1 MNRERHKRNYD
12 LHSWTGIT
20 LGLIVFVVA
29 FTGCFALFYNEIGT
43 WEDPA
48 LRVSLPEEPVPIASS
63 FEDWNQETTGGEP
76 APFASFYPPSE
87 TRPFYEG
94 YIFDSENELHHLR
107 WSSVTGERL
116 SERGTGLSIWLLDIH
131 RDFMWPG
138 FLGGRTIGRGLV
150 GIAGIVLMLAILTG
164 VIAHTKIREEA
175 YSMRLKRSPRL
186 KWQDSH
192 KVIGLW
198 GLPFFIMIS
207 FTGAVLGI
215 IALLSPIVAAIAF
228 KGDVEALEHAVFGD
242 HAEPTG
248 QLVQMISLDEIQSMR
263 HPESGFLPELI
274 TMEHYGD
281 EAAVINIFY
290 PADTELLMYEI
301 ISLSGATGER
311 VVNAQ
316 LEATNAASRAT
327 GAMAPLHYATYG
339 GIWLKFL
346 YLALGLGLAVIT
358 ALGSM
363 MWIERRKHGNEG
375 AKPAAFY
382 DRLSHLNTGVV
393 MGLPVASLALFHL
406 DKLYAGAEAARLAA
420 TGWTYF
426 AIWGAGIAY
435 AFLRR
440 NDYATTREL
449 MALAGGLAVL
459 IAVTNG
465 VTTGDWLWSRLASG
479 HTTSGWVDACFVIFG
494 VAALGVS
501 AVLPRARRGKVTAR
515 NVAEGAQIPADGIVR
530 GTRT

>member
-12 LHSWTGIT
+12 LHSWVGIT

-29 FTGCFALFYNEIGT
+29 FTGCFALFADDFRT

-48 LRVSLPEEPVPIASS
+48 LRTDLP
-63 FEDWNQETTGGEP
+63 DTP
-76 APFASFYPPSE
+76 APVAARFESWMEETATGEHVDFASLYMPTE
-87 TRPFYEG
+87 AQPFYTG
-94 YIFDSENELHHLR
+94 YVFVGREFHETR

-116 SERGTGLSIWLLDIH
+116 DTRGHGLSIWLLDIH
-131 RDFMWPG
+131 RDFMWPD

-150 GIAGIVLMLAILTG
+150 GIAGIVLLLAILTG

-215 IALLSPIVAAIAF
+215 VALLAPIVAAIAF

-248 QLVQMISLDEIQSMR
+248 RQVRMLSLDELRTLQHPQS
-263 HPESGFLPELI
+263 GYLPEFISL
-274 TMEHYGD
+274 ENYGD
-281 EAAVINIFY
+281 EAALFNLFY
-290 PADTELLMYEI
+290 PADSELLMYETV
-301 ISLSGATGER
+301 SVSGATGER
-311 VVNAQ
+311 VVNHR
-316 LEATNAASRAT
+316 LEATTPASRAT

-339 GIWLKFL
+339 GLWLKFL
-346 YLALGLGLAVIT
+346 YLVLGLGLAVVT

-363 MWIERRKHGNEG
+363 MWIERRKFGNEG
-375 AKPAAFY
+375 TRSAKFY
-382 DRLSHLNTGVV
+382 DRLGHLNTGVI
-393 MGLPVASLALFHL
+393 MGLPVATLSLFYL
-406 DKLYAGAEAARLAA
+406 DKLYAGAETARLAA

-426 AIWGAGIAY
+426 AVWGAGVIF
-435 AFLRR
+435 AFSRR
-440 NDYATTREL
+440 NDYATTRNL
-449 MALAGGLAVL
+449 MMLTGVLAMGIPVL
-459 IAVTNG
+459 NG
-465 VTTGDWLWSRLASG
+465 MTTGDWCFAHLASG
-479 HTTSGWVDACFVIFG
+479 GRAYAWVDFAMLLVG
-494 VAALGVS
+494 GLTLGAGFLAPKRRIERIRGDLPAEVRLNSATAPVS
-501 AVLPRARRGKVTAR
+501 A
-515 NVAEGAQIPADGIVR
+515 E
-530 GTRT
+530 

>member
-12 LHSWTGIT
+12 LHSWTGIA

-29 FTGCFALFYNEIGT
+29 FTGCFALFYNEIRT

-48 LRVSLPEEPVPIASS
+48 LRQSLPDNPAPITAS
-63 FEDWNQETTGGEP
+63 FEAWLDEAAGGEP
-76 APFASFYPPSE
+76 PEFASLYTPSE
-87 TRPFYEG
+87 ERPFYEG
-94 YIFDSENELHHLR
+94 YVFDADNELHEAR
-107 WSSVTGERL
+107 WSSVTGEIL
-116 SERGTGLSIWLLDIH
+116 PERGTGLSIWLLDIH
-131 RDFMWPG
+131 RDFMWPD
-138 FLGGRTIGRGLV
+138 FLGGRTIGRGMV
-150 GIAGIVLMLAILTG
+150 GIAGIILMLAILTG
-164 VIAHTKIREEA
+164 IIAHTKIREEA

-215 IALLSPIVAAIAF
+215 VALLAPIVAAIAF
-228 KGDVEALEHAVFGD
+228 KGDVEALEHAIFGD
-242 HAEPTG
+242 HPEPTG
-248 QLVQMISLDEIQSMR
+248 QQVQMISLDELQRMR
-263 HPESGFLPELI
+263 HSESGYLPELI
-274 TMEHYGD
+274 SMEHYGD
-281 EAAVINIFY
+281 EAAVFNIFY

-346 YLALGLGLAVIT
+346 YLVLGLGLALIT

-363 MWIERRKHGNEG
+363 MWVERRKHGNEG
-375 AKPAAFY
+375 SKSAAFY

-393 MGLPVASLALFHL
+393 MGLPVASFALFHL
-406 DKLYAGAEAARLAA
+406 DKFYAGAEAARLGT

-426 AIWGAGIAY
+426 AVWGAALAY
-435 AFLRR
+435 AFIRR
-440 NDYATTREL
+440 NDYAATREL
-449 MALAGGLAVL
+449 MTLAGALALA
-459 IAVTNG
+459 IPFTNG
-465 VTTGDWLWSRLASG
+465 VTTGDWVWSRLASG
-479 HTTSGWVDACFVIFG
+479 HTTSGWVDVCFALLGAVAV
-494 VAALGVS
+494 VAAM
-501 AVLPRARRGKVTAR
+501 ALPRARREKSRPLQEGPVSRTG
-515 NVAEGAQIPADGIVR
+515 AEEVISGV
-530 GTRT
+530 